1 MQTQIDRAE
10 KSPPPTLFARNRE
23 SKNSIIP
30 VFEAVMEMDQSLD
43 VVQILQRTAER
54 TDCDFLFE
62 IPGALFEL
70 PDHRAAVLKSA
81 AEDSKHDH
89 VFVLCGENKGITGIL
104 NFDEIPEQAQNFF
117 YSYVS
122 VLSCLSEISTV
133 KSLH

>member
-1 MQTQIDRAE
+1 MQTQANKAE
-10 KSPPPTLFARNRE
+10 KSAPPTLFARNRDTE
-23 SKNSIIP
+23 HSIIP

-43 VVQILQRTAER
+43 VIQILERTAER

-70 PDHRAAVLKSA
+70 PNHRAAVLRSA
-81 AEDSKHDH
+81 PEESKYEHI
-89 VFVLCGENKGITGIL
+89 FVLCGEDKDIVGIL
-104 NFDEIPEQAQNFF
+104 SFDEIPEQAQNFF

-122 VLSCLSEISTV
+122 VLSCLSEISAV